1 MVLIGS
7 LLACVSS
14 VPFEAG
20 YGVPAAPLIVSSQV
34 HTVPQPLLHSIPA
47 PAAPLP
53 LQLLHSAPVLQQAPI
68 PLPHSAPLVHSVP
81 HPVVHSAPG
90 PVQVAGV
97 PFGVG
102 PAFAPAPFPLGVAP
116 APLPFAAAPA
126 PLSIAPAPL
135 PIPATPSSQF
145 HAQDEFGQFSFGYE
159 NINSAK
165 TETRDAFGVT
175 RGSYQYVDANGILQT
190 VNYIADPVNGFRVAG
205 TNIPVAAAVPNVALP
220 VAPVAPVAAP
230 LIAPVPVL
238 ETPEVAKAR
247 AEHLAAHEEVKAAN
261 AAAVKDTSAERK
273 KREAEPIEA
282 GYGTP
287 GAPLI
292 VQSLPVPLVHNAPA
306 PILNHF
312 VHPAP
317 VAPTPAFFPDAR
329 NFVPINQVFQPEQ
342 FSFVP
347 APVPEPFAASGPVP
361 LPLAQGPIP
370 LDFAPAPLPI
380 AQGPAPLAFAQGP
393 APLAFAQ
400 GPAPL
405 AFAQGPAPL
414 PLAQAS
420 APLPLAQGPAPL
432 AFAPVPVAIPSTPSS
447 QFHAQDEFGQF
458 SFGYENVNSAKTETR
473 DAFGITRG
481 SYQYVDANGILQ
493 TVNYIADPVNGFRV
507 AGTNIPVAPAAQNVA
522 LPVAPKAPVV
532 EPLVAP
538 VPVME
543 TPEVAAARAEH
554 LAAHEEA
561 KSAVAAAA
569 VEDKTE
575 PTTEAEL

>member
-1 MVLIGS
+1 MVLIGA

-14 VPFEAG
+14 VPFDAG
-20 YGVPAAPLIVSSQV
+20 YGVPAAPLIASPPVPVVS
-34 HTVPQPLLHSIPA
+34 HPLLHSIPA

-53 LQLLHSAPVLQQAPI
+53 LQLLHAGPVLQQPPLAFPHVAP
-68 PLPHSAPLVHSVP
+68 APLVHSVP
-81 HPVVHSAPG
+81 QPVLHSAPA
-90 PVQVAGV
+90 PIQVAGAA
-97 PFGVG
+97 FGFQ
-102 PAFAPAPFPLGVAP
+102 PALAPAPLGIAP

-126 PLSIAPAPL
+126 PLPLAPAPL

-165 TETRDAFGVT
+165 TETKDAFGVT

-205 TNIPVAAAVPNVALP
+205 TNIPVAPAAPNVALP
-220 VAPVAPVAAP
+220 VAPEVPVAAP

-247 AEHLAAHEEVKAAN
+247 AEHLAAHEEAKAAV
-261 AAAVKDTSAERK
+261 AAVSKDARR
-273 KREAEPIEA
+273 KREAEPIDA
-282 GYGTP
+282 GYGIP
-287 GAPLI
+287 QALPLT
-292 VQSLPVPLVHNAPA
+292 LPVPLVHNAPA

-317 VAPTPAFFPDAR
+317 VAPTPIAPVPAFFPDAR
-329 NFVPINQVFQPEQ
+329 NFVPVNQVFQPNQ

-347 APVPEPFAASGPVP
+347 APQAEALALPQVPAPVAQIPAQLALASGPLP
-361 LPLAQGPIP
+361 LP
-370 LDFAPAPLPI
+370 
-380 AQGPAPLAFAQGP
+380 FAQGP

-405 AFAQGPAPL
+405 A
-414 PLAQAS
+414 
-420 APLPLAQGPAPL
+420 LAQGPAPL
-432 AFAPVPVAIPSTPSS
+432 AFAQGPAPLAVAPAPVPLAIPSTPSS

-458 SFGYENVNSAKTETR
+458 SFGYENINSAKTETK
-473 DAFGITRG
+473 DAFGVTRG

-507 AGTNIPVAPAAQNVA
+507 AGTNIPVAPAAPNVA
-522 LPVAPKAPVV
+522 LPVAPQVPVV
-532 EPLVAP
+532 EPLIAP
-538 VPVME
+538 VPVVE

-561 KSAVAAAA
+561 KAAVAAAN
-569 VEDKTE
+569 EDKTE
-575 PTTEAEL
+575 ATTEAEL